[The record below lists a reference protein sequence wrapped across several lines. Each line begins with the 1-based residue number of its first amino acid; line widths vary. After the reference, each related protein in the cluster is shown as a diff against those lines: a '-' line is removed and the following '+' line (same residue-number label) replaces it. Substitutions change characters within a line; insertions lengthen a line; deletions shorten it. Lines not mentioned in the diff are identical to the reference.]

1 MEIQIEIQTKLS
13 VSEVDEDEEGNS
25 DEDLRRTTSLTDRY
39 CHDFKN
45 VMVQYRQ
52 HVSSSNIDF

>member
-1 MEIQIEIQTKLS
+1 

-25 DEDLRRTTSLTDRY
+25 DEDLRYTTSLTDRY